1 MSEMESLLLAQDDLI
16 KRFRKTEIGSIQ
28 ANVAQGGDIQ
38 DQNSGMQS
46 RNKWERVVLDRRLC
60 RVICGMRLVVGEIEG
75 LCLEV
80 DSVIGNSWE

>member
-46 RNKWERVVLDRRLC
+46 RNK
-60 RVICGMRLVVGEIEG
+60 
-75 LCLEV
+75 
-80 DSVIGNSWE
+80 